1 MTTERIPRYTEDGV
15 REVLGVMEGMGHI
28 KDWFISIRTGC
39 VFITLNDG
47 TEFDFGLYWF
57 RAELAKVDPGVI
69 SAQAEYQV
77 LWFSQRYNELFMLF
91 DARHREAS

>member
-15 REVLGVMEGMGHI
+15 RQVLGVMESMGHI
-28 KDWFISIRTGC
+28 KDWFIATKTGW
-39 VFITLNDG
+39 VFITLNDD
-47 TEFDFGLYWF
+47 TEFDFGLDWF
-57 RAELAKVDPGVI
+57 RAELAKVDPESI